1 MWGISR
7 EIRGGLVALLCAL
20 LGGWVFGLSQPVLAA
35 DSVVTDIRVGA
46 QGRATRIVFDLT
58 RKIAFATFSLA
69 KPDRIVID
77 LPEVGWQL
85 PAQPLPAASGVFR
98 QMRYGLFQPGNSRV
112 VLDIQKPA
120 AISQAYVLEAEGKQ
134 PYRLVLE
141 LVPVSRTAFLQGIG
155 KPSPRVTS
163 SQPTPDK
170 SRSARSAANSGLAPP
185 PAAAPVTVVASA
197 TKTLPPSA
205 KLQPVHQLH
214 ASPFKLP
221 PRKPS
226 PRRPGQKHVIV
237 IDSGHGGVDPG
248 TIGISGIYEKH
259 VTLAMARELK
269 KQLEAT
275 GRFKAVLTR
284 DRDIFIRRRDR
295 VQKSRD
301 AKAELF
307 ISIHADTVKNP
318 KIKGPA
324 VYTLSEKASDKEAHE
339 LAEKE
344 NKADLIAAAANA
356 CVQDDLASWDGNLPP
371 GMTPGQAFYLLG
383 AQVRADFS
391 APGHRDEA
399 VLRLE
404 SYLAASRDEGLRER
418 IVPTLE
424 KSVQH
429 LASFIRGAQESGEFD
444 SSFDPESF
452 ARFLHAVGSGIGSLS
467 VAYGDEF
474 DAEALWDQLIQL
486 AGPSF
491 SEAFRASVA
500 SPSGVPEHAPD

>member
-7 EIRGGLVALLCAL
+7 KIRGGLVTLLCAL

-46 QGRATRIVFDLT
+46 QGGATRIVFDLT
-58 RKIAFATFSLA
+58 RKITFATFSLA

-163 SQPTPDK
+163 SRPTPDK
-170 SRSARSAANSGLAPP
+170 SRPARTAANSGLAPP

-205 KLQPVHQLH
+205 KLQPVRQLQ

-269 KQLEAT
+269 KQLDAT

-284 DRDIFIRRRDR
+284 DRDIFIRLRDR

-344 NKADLIAAAANA
+344 NKADLIAGVDLTNESLE
-356 CVQDDLASWDGNLPP
+356 VTNILIDLAQRESMNQSARFAKNLI
-371 GMTPGQAFYLLG
+371 
-383 AQVRADFS
+383 AQLKRKTKVLRNT
-391 APGHRDEA
+391 HRFAGFA
-399 VLRLE
+399 VLKAPDVPSVLLE
-404 SYLAASRDEGLRER
+404 LGFLSNPSDEKALRSSKYR
-418 IVPTLE
+418 AR
-424 KSVQH
+424 
-429 LASFIRGAQESGEFD
+429 LASAVVKAAQGY
-444 SSFDPESF
+444 F
-452 ARFLHAVGSGIGSLS
+452 ARI
-467 VAYGDEF
+467 E
-474 DAEALWDQLIQL
+474 EAN
-486 AGPSF
+486 
-491 SEAFRASVA
+491 RK
-500 SPSGVPEHAPD
+500 

>member
-1 MWGISR
+1 MWSTSR
-7 EIRGGLVALLCAL
+7 KIRGGSVSLLCAL
-20 LGGWVFGLSQPVLAA
+20 LGGWVFGLLQPVLAA

-46 QGRATRIVFDLT
+46 QGGATRIVFDLT
-58 RKIAFATFSLA
+58 RKITFATFSLA

-85 PAQPLPAASGVFR
+85 PAQPLPAANGLFR

-120 AISQAYVLEAEGKQ
+120 AISQAYVLEAEGQQ

-141 LVPVSRTAFLQGIG
+141 LVAVSRTAFLQGIG

-163 SQPTPDK
+163 SRPTPDK
-170 SRSARSAANSGLAPP
+170 SRPARSAANSGLAPP
-185 PAAAPVTVVASA
+185 PAPDTVVASA

-205 KLQPVHQLH
+205 TLQPVRQFQ
-214 ASPFKLP
+214 ASPFKFP

-284 DRDIFIRRRDR
+284 DRDIFIRLRDR

-344 NKADLIAAAANA
+344 NKADLIAGVDLTNESLE
-356 CVQDDLASWDGNLPP
+356 VTNILIDLAQRESMNQSARFAKNLI
-371 GMTPGQAFYLLG
+371 TQLKRKT
-383 AQVRADFS
+383 QVLRNT
-391 APGHRDEA
+391 HRFAGFA
-399 VLRLE
+399 VLKAPDVPSVLLE
-404 SYLAASRDEGLRER
+404 LGFLSNPSDEKALRSSEYR
-418 IVPTLE
+418 AR
-424 KSVQH
+424 
-429 LASFIRGAQESGEFD
+429 LASAVVKAAEGY
-444 SSFDPESF
+444 F
-452 ARFLHAVGSGIGSLS
+452 ARI
-467 VAYGDEF
+467 E
-474 DAEALWDQLIQL
+474 EAN
-486 AGPSF
+486 
-491 SEAFRASVA
+491 RK
-500 SPSGVPEHAPD
+500 

>member
-7 EIRGGLVALLCAL
+7 KIRGGLVTLLCAL
-20 LGGWVFGLSQPVLAA
+20 LGGWVFGLSQPAQA
-35 DSVVTDIRVGA
+35 SNSAVTDIRVGA
-46 QGRATRIVFDLT
+46 QGGATRIVFDLT
-58 RKIAFATFSLA
+58 RKITFATFSLS

-85 PAQPLPAASGVFR
+85 PTQPLPAASGVFR

-120 AISQAYVLEAEGKQ
+120 AISLAYILEADGKQ

-155 KPSPRVTS
+155 KPSPRVAS
-163 SQPTPDK
+163 SRLTPNK
-170 SRSARSAANSGLAPP
+170 SRPARSAANSGLAPP
-185 PAAAPVTVVASA
+185 PAPALVSVVAST
-197 TKTLPPSA
+197 TKTKPASA
-205 KLQPVHQLH
+205 KLQPVRQLP

-226 PRRPGQKHVIV
+226 PRRPGKKHVIV

-248 TIGISGIYEKH
+248 TISISGIYEKH

-284 DRDIFIRRRDR
+284 DRDIFIRLRDR

-307 ISIHADTVKNP
+307 ISIHADTVKNS

-344 NKADLIAAAANA
+344 NKADLIAGVDLTHESLEVTNILI
-356 CVQDDLASWDGNLPP
+356 DLAQRESMN
-371 GMTPGQAFYLLG
+371 QSARFAKYLITQLKRKT
-383 AQVRADFS
+383 QVLRNT
-391 APGHRDEA
+391 HRFAGFA
-399 VLRLE
+399 VLKAPDVPSVLLE
-404 SYLAASRDEGLRER
+404 LGFLSNPSDEKALRSSKYR
-418 IVPTLE
+418 AR
-424 KSVQH
+424 
-429 LASFIRGAQESGEFD
+429 LASAVVKAAKGY
-444 SSFDPESF
+444 F
-452 ARFLHAVGSGIGSLS
+452 ARI
-467 VAYGDEF
+467 E
-474 DAEALWDQLIQL
+474 EAN
-486 AGPSF
+486 
-491 SEAFRASVA
+491 RK
-500 SPSGVPEHAPD
+500 